1 MVSLYLLYQSGFFV
15 VLLVLGL
22 IMGLSFKNI
31 NFSKKVLVK
40 VYLILT
46 FLTFLVF
53 FVVSLFK
60 SQLIKIVPDY
70 SILIFF
76 VVSLIMLLSGGF
88 LIKNLNNELLTKQYG
103 FISITAPYLSF
114 LILGFVCISS
124 ISSFCGLDIF
134 KSNILF
140 ALLFTIVTMVSY
152 YLFNRLDYGN
162 YNSMANLILFLGILF
177 MVISFLFPNI
187 ISMVGN
193 PIGAI
198 SIASVESLILATI
211 FLIAIIVLGIFYFRK
226 NSFFK

>member
-46 FLTFLVF
+46 FLTFLIF